1 MKKKVLYLALP
12 AAILALVGTGIWAVA
27 NAPLD
32 CPGKIVCPMTGGVI
46 CPDQCPFQD

>member
-27 NAPLD
+27 NDRPD
-32 CPGKIVCPMTGGVI
+32 CPGKIVCPITGDEI
-46 CPDQCPFQD
+46 CADQCPI